1 MTQETTRPTQSN
13 PTKEALRKLIPDL
26 LLKEREIVRHLGPE
40 AGRTYIWLRL
50 LDGLG
55 MHAPNKQMV
64 PSSARSFVF
73 VCWGNIMRSAMAE
86 FLMSRALTEAGLLEQ
101 VQIRSAG
108 LHATP
113 GREAHPWAQ
122 AAAAQLGI
130 SLSQHHAKLLTREM
144 VEAADCIFAMDFQN
158 KAEMLNLYPASR
170 QKVYMLSAYAEG
182 PGRYREIPDPYHGDL
197 QATLLCGQQLQTSI
211 CNLIRSLF
219 PASVSKR
226 ATNGGAALSDSRPSR

>member
-1 MTQETTRPTQSN
+1 MTQETVRPAHSN
-13 PTKEALRKLIPDL
+13 PVKEALRKLVPDV

-55 MHAPNKQMV
+55 IRAPNRQMV
-64 PSSARSFVF
+64 PSSARSLVF

-86 FLMSRALTEAGLLEQ
+86 FLMRRALRNAGLAEQ
-101 VQIRSAG
+101 VQIKSAG

-113 GREAHPWAQ
+113 GHEAHPWAQ
-122 AAAAQLGI
+122 AASEKLGI

-158 KAEMLNLYPASR
+158 KAELLNLYPAFR
-170 QKVYMLSAYAEG
+170 EKVYMLSAYAEG

-197 QATLLCGQQLQTSI
+197 EATLLCGQQLQTCI
-211 CNLIRSLF
+211 CNLTKSLF
-219 PASVSKR
+219 PASASNQ
-226 ATNGGAALSDSRPSR
+226 ATIGAALTDSSPSR

>member
-13 PTKEALRKLIPDL
+13 PAKEALRKLLPDAL
-26 LLKEREIVRHLGPE
+26 LREREIVRQLGPE

-55 MHAPNKQMV
+55 MHAPNQRMA
-64 PSSARSFVF
+64 PPSARSFVF

-86 FLMSRALTEAGLLEQ
+86 FLMIRALRDAGLAEQ
-101 VQIRSAG
+101 VQIMSAG

-130 SLSQHHAKLLTREM
+130 SLSQHHAKLLTRGM
-144 VEAADCIFAMDFQN
+144 VDAAACIFAMDFQN
-158 KAEMLNLYPASR
+158 KAELLNLYPEFR
-170 QKVYMLSAYAEG
+170 EKVYMLSAYAEG
-182 PGRYREIPDPYHGDL
+182 PGRYREIPDPYHGNL
-197 QATLLCGQQLQTSI
+197 EATLLCGQQLQTCI
-211 CNLIRSLF
+211 CNLIESLF
-219 PASVSKR
+219 PASVSNR
-226 ATNGGAALSDSRPSR
+226 ATIGAAVNEGGPNR